1 MPKPTIFISYSRSQ
15 NADLARYLYDKLVSW
30 DVDVFLDVE
39 SLGGAVHYPAEIE
52 KQIINRDYFLL
63 LLTAETLNSTYVVE
77 EVQIALRHRKPIIPF
92 VSHGFDFYRNIPPNI
107 SELKTFNAIFYD
119 FKDPDSAFKRLR
131 KTLGIKRHGWI
142 IALIA
147 VGIMGLFALATTLV
161 ASVFNN
167 DGINNTI
174 ATDAPSLPT
183 VTMTL
188 NPTVAPTDTIPTP
201 QLTESPVSIRTGY
214 PCEGQIVSSDSDTLF
229 IVYNRPVSRLQPIA
243 SVMPETQVVILDEA
257 VEAGRRWYQIEY
269 GEADRTGWVWD
280 RYVVI
285 AQNCSR

>member
-1 MPKPTIFISYSRSQ
+1 
-15 NADLARYLYDKLVSW
+15 
-30 DVDVFLDVE
+30 
-39 SLGGAVHYPAEIE
+39 
-52 KQIINRDYFLL
+52 
-63 LLTAETLNSTYVVE
+63 
-77 EVQIALRHRKPIIPF
+77 
-92 VSHGFDFYRNIPPNI
+92 
-107 SELKTFNAIFYD
+107 
-119 FKDPDSAFKRLR
+119 
-131 KTLGIKRHGWI
+131 
-142 IALIA
+142 
-147 VGIMGLFALATTLV
+147 
-161 ASVFNN
+161 
-167 DGINNTI
+167 
-174 ATDAPSLPT
+174 
-183 VTMTL
+183 MTL